1 MKYVQLAAVVVLC
14 AFVSFGCRSATGR
27 SFGQHWDD
35 KTISA
40 QVKTKL
46 MTERFAN
53 LFSTGVG
60 TQFGVVR
67 LTGTVPTEQDRIE
80 AERIAG
86 RVAGVRGVEN
96 QIVVVPPNHG
106 VATTANTGWAP
117 AASPP
122 SARPPVNLS
131 GEVTAIDP
139 ASGNVTVRT
148 PSGDVQLR
156 VPASTAQS
164 LQPGQSLS
172 INTGR

>member
-14 AFVSFGCRSATGR
+14 AFVSFGCRSMTGR
-27 SFGQHWDD
+27 SFGQQWDD

-46 MTERFAN
+46 MTERFNN
-53 LFSTGVG
+53 LISTGVG

-86 RVAGVRGVEN
+86 RVAGVRAVEN

-106 VATTANTGWAP
+106 TATTANSGWAP
-117 AASPP
+117 AASPR
-122 SARPPVNLS
+122 SASPAVNLS

-164 LQPGQSLS
+164 LQQGQSLS
-172 INTGR
+172 INSGR